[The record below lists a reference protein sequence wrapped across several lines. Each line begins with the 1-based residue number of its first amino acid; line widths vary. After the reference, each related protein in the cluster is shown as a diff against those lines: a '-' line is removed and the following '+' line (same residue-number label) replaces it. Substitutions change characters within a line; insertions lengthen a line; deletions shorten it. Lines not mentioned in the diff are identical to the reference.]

1 VAVQY
6 RGLGGKYYRRGKYCL
21 PKRRVHNVRNCGPFR
36 RDHISAHVFFR
47 VSQSRELILLSSWR
61 RVVRIPR
68 LMRSY
73 ALFPIFRESSM
84 HGEWKRHSFDY
95 AIHGDRSRRD
105 FALEQCWPTL
115 TGINQITGICSNNQ
129 GVTPTANDNVS
140 RADCRGLK
148 LRLIYCNADESQDKY
163 NEIHRLRVLVACRF
177 RETEWERGGQ
187 N

>member
-36 RDHISAHVFFR
+36 WDHISAHVFPR
-47 VSQSRELILLSSWR
+47 VAVSRADIVIKLAARCQNIEAYAFLRVISHLSREQHASR
-61 RVVRIPR
+61 
-68 LMRSY
+68 MEK
-73 ALFPIFRESSM
+73 ALT
-84 HGEWKRHSFDY
+84 FDY
-95 AIHGDRSRRD
+95 AIHRDRSRRD

-163 NEIHRLRVLVACRF
+163 NEIYRLRVLVACRF